1 MWDVRSPR
9 LIGVPM
15 AAGGG
20 VSSELRGRCGRRG
33 SGPFAGPREPS
44 LTTSH
49 TPTDRT
55 RSAADRL
62 ARQVLRI
69 GDADP
74 QALLSLKGSIWL
86 SAVRCI
92 IMYAILPA
100 LAPVVGWIGV
110 LARPLSVLLVL
121 AASVL
126 SIHSLRRVWLADW
139 EYRWGYT
146 AFIGVVLVLLM
157 IVLVV
162 DVRALLA
169 G

>member
-1 MWDVRSPR
+1 MSQDTT
-9 LIGVPM
+9 GQ
-15 AAGGG
+15 AA
-20 VSSELRGRCGRRG
+20 
-33 SGPFAGPREPS
+33 
-44 LTTSH
+44 
-49 TPTDRT
+49 PTDRS
-55 RSAADRL
+55 RSAADRI

-92 IMYAILPA
+92 IMYALLPA

-110 LARPLSVLLVL
+110 LARPLSIALVL
-121 AASVL
+121 VATGL

-139 EYRWGYT
+139 EHRWAYT
-146 AFIGVVLVLLM
+146 AFIGVVLCLLAV
-157 IVLVV
+157 VLVY
-162 DVRALLA
+162 DLRALLA